1 MKLLALWRAMQMS
14 NNISISI
21 GNDDYMLAIH
31 GTSQNLDVVNQM
43 ALAAKKAA
51 DAVLYS
57 YVDNVDKTVDNL
69 RSTSV
74 QSPTLKKEE
83 RPAFRDRLPNNVV
96 DVKDLTIEKAVTENA
111 LVRCPKCG
119 QAHCLAVPSN
129 SHIYLMRRDYAKNEF
144 GIIAEFSS
152 LESDDFVNAC
162 CKPETD
168 RNAYF
173 NDLQG
178 FTFIDNADF
187 AVDND
192 TEIFCPVCCKSDDF
206 REWKKAFNNPLG
218 FFETE
223 HLCDACGGEMLPQM
237 VKSHSYQK
245 CETCGHTSDYKGE

>member
-1 MKLLALWRAMQMS
+1 MSQKL
-14 NNISISI
+14 SISV
-21 GNDDYMLAIH
+21 GNEEYTVFITMNKSEGYSLE
-31 GTSQNLDVVNQM
+31 TVSQMV
-43 ALAAKKAA
+43 LAAKRAA
-51 DAVLYS
+51 DAVLYG

-69 RSTSV
+69 R
-74 QSPTLKKEE
+74 PTLIQNPAPKKEE
-83 RPAFRDRLPNNVV
+83 RPAFRDRLPNSVV

-129 SHIYLMRRDYAKNEF
+129 NHIYLMRRDYSKNEF

-152 LESDDFVNAC
+152 LESSEFVNAC
-162 CKPETD
+162 CKPDTN

-178 FTFIDNADF
+178 FTFVDNADF
-187 AVDND
+187 TVDND

-206 REWKKAFNNPLG
+206 REWKKAFNTPLE

-223 HLCDACGGEMLPQM
+223 HLCDACGGEMLPKM
-237 VKSHSYQK
+237 VKGKPYQECDK
-245 CETCGHTSDYKGE
+245 CKHTTEYKED